1 MDGRAES
8 DPATLADPDGVA
20 ELFDRHARAVFRA
33 AMALVR
39 NADDAQ
45 DVMQETFIVA
55 WRKRRSIRLIDA
67 SALPWLLA
75 TARNVALDHQRA
87 ARRRRT
93 DTLAPED
100 LPEPTPAGD
109 AADAFDAVRDAVAAL
124 TPVDQLLVRLVLV
137 EQLPYAD
144 AAARLGLTS
153 PAARKRLQRARDKLR
168 RHLARPTPTSEP
180 NGTAP

>member
-1 MDGRAES
+1 MEAGTGS
-8 DPATLADPDGVA
+8 DPETLADPDGVG

-45 DVMQETFIVA
+45 DVVQETFIVA
-55 WRKRRSIRLIDA
+55 WRKRHSIRLVDA

-93 DTLAPED
+93 DTVAPGTV
-100 LPEPTPAGD
+100 PEPALTSDPV
-109 AADAFDAVRDAVAAL
+109 DAFDAVHDAIAAL

-144 AAARLGLTS
+144 AAARLGLTA

-168 RHLARPTPTSEP
+168 RHLDTPNPTTEP
-180 NGTAP
+180 NGTTP